1 MDGKPQKEGGT
12 RAGEKKGIS
21 RKADE
26 WIKERSERDIMRRR
40 GRVRLYS
47 VFLLC
52 VCVCVMT
59 YNIVDENVDC
69 GLTIAEVSCTR
80 GSLER
85 YST

>member
-1 MDGKPQKEGGT
+1 
-12 RAGEKKGIS
+12 
-21 RKADE
+21 
-26 WIKERSERDIMRRR
+26 MRRR
-40 GRVRLYS
+40 GGVRLYS